1 MVKAALIRRKPKKAP
16 QEKAPKKVSAEQ
28 MLSDEVPKILS
39 KYKGKTY
46 NLSSVNRMVKDL
58 QQVVV
63 RACCVE
69 PSWQKQVASI
79 HYAIMG
85 KTLLVPSTNGE
96 RSDGVF
102 FVSAV
107 GIFNNDKHDTLSID
121 GVFAKFADDGTILF
135 VRPTTW
141 HYPLRS
147 TCVRDG
153 KLRVFFERDNYYAVH
168 PILNE
173 RDSKNAKNWAK
184 MALVKLDRR
193 LDEF

>member
-39 KYKGKTY
+39 KYKSKSY
-46 NLSSVNRMVKDL
+46 NLSSVSRMVKDL

-69 PSWQKQVASI
+69 PSWQKQVASV

-85 KTLLVPSTNGE
+85 KTLLVPSANGE
-96 RSDGVF
+96 RKDGVF

-107 GIFNNDKHDTLSID
+107 GIFNNDK
-121 GVFAKFADDGTILF
+121 FADDGPVLF

-173 RDSKNAKNWAK
+173 ADSKAVKRLAK
-184 MALVKLDRR
+184 MALVKIDRR